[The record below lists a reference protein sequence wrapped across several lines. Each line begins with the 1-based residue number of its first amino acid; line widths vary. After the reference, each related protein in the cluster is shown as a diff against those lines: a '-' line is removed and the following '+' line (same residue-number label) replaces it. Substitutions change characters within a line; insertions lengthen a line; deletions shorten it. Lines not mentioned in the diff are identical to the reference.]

1 MAGFLPKLG
10 RTRVRLR
17 LVVSLP
23 LLILLI
29 STAVLIVIYVK
40 ISTTQRNMALSHHI
54 ALANNLAAVAQNE
67 AEKDGSDLFGVLGS
81 QVGRYALVHSNDG
94 ARFILV
100 RTEPAGSIMFFDPEG
115 YIGTRDQTE
124 ILSLTTELATARV
137 IPVGINAELHLVT
150 AHLAVRNG
158 YFLIAIEP
166 LRNIMSLSNWALKL
180 GATASVLTAL
190 ILMVTAWMITAPLH
204 RLAERIRELARR
216 ELLDERAVDKIIE
229 QAREPEEVAALT
241 LALEQALNAMVNLKR
256 SIHGIIETMEG
267 GILATD
273 EEGNLQLINTVARE
287 LLGLEGKLVGRPI
300 HQIIPS
306 PDVNKAL
313 LAILNELLN
322 EQVTY
327 SRPREIQ
334 IINGRG
340 ETLDLGIT
348 TSLIPGEMGKVL
360 SSIVVLIDLT
370 ELVEL
375 QDRVRK
381 ADRMS
386 AIGSMATKVAH
397 EIRNPLGSVKGLGQ
411 LVLESVEEES
421 QTHQYMQR
429 IVREVDRLSDI
440 VEELLDYSQRRH
452 LTLDSANLNEV
463 VRESVEMA
471 RFKEGDQGPTLLQEL
486 DSSLPP
492 VRMDRNRFLQ
502 AVLNILINAIEAVE
516 PKRGVVTVSTYQE
529 ETARGDQII
538 LEISDNGPGIPADV
552 QDHIFDPFFTT
563 KNGGSGLGLSIAHTI
578 VKEHEGTLELNSKPG
593 QGSTFRIMLPR
604 IDWGK
609 VDTE

>member
-1 MAGFLPKLG
+1 MAGFLSKLG
-10 RTRVRLR
+10 RTRIRLR

-29 STAVLIVIYVK
+29 STIVMIVTYVK
-40 ISTTQRNMALSHHI
+40 ISTTQRNLALSHHI
-54 ALANNLAAVAQNE
+54 ALAGNLAAVAQNE
-67 AEKDGSDLFGVLGS
+67 AENEGSDLFGVLGS
-81 QVGRYALVHSNDG
+81 QVGRYASVHSTDG

-115 YIGTRDQTE
+115 IIGTRDQTQL
-124 ILSLTTELATARV
+124 LSLTTELATARV

-158 YFLIAIEP
+158 FFLIAIEP
-166 LRNIMSLSNWALKL
+166 LRNIMLLPNWALKL
-180 GATASVLTAL
+180 GAMASVLTAL
-190 ILMVTAWMITAPLH
+190 ILMATAWMITAPLH
-204 RLAERIRELARR
+204 RLAERIRELSRR
-216 ELLDERAVDKIIE
+216 ELLDPREVDKIIE
-229 QAREPEEVAALT
+229 MAREPEDVAALA
-241 LALEQALNAMVNLKR
+241 LALEQALNAMINLKR

-267 GILATD
+267 GIMSSD
-273 EEGNLQLINTVARE
+273 EEGNLQHINTAARE
-287 LLGLEGKLVGRPI
+287 LLGLEGQLVGRPI
-300 HQIIPS
+300 RQIIPS
-306 PDVNKAL
+306 PDGNKAL
-313 LAILNELLN
+313 LAILDELLN

-334 IINGRG
+334 ITNGRG
-340 ETLDLGIT
+340 EILDLGIT
-348 TSLIPGEMGKVL
+348 TSLIPGEKGKIL

-386 AIGSMATKVAH
+386 ALGSMATKVAH

-429 IVREVDRLSDI
+429 IIREVDRLSNI
-440 VEELLDYSQRRH
+440 VDELLDYSQRRP

-463 VRESVEMA
+463 VHESLEMA
-471 RFKEGDQGPTLLQEL
+471 RFIEGDQGPTLLQEL
-486 DSSLPP
+486 DFSLSP

-502 AVLNILINAIEAVE
+502 AVLNILVNAIQAVE
-516 PKRGVVTVSTYQE
+516 PKSGVVTVSTYQE
-529 ETARGDQII
+529 ETARGGQII

-563 KNGGSGLGLSIAHTI
+563 KESGSGLGLSIAHTI
-578 VKEHEGTLELNSKPG
+578 VKEHGGVLELNSKPG
-593 QGSTFRIMLPR
+593 QGSTFKIILPR
-604 IDWGK
+604 IHWGK

>member
-29 STAVLIVIYVK
+29 SSAVLILTYVK
-40 ISTTQRNMALSHHI
+40 ISAVQRQMALSHHI
-54 ALANNLAAVAQNE
+54 ALASSLAAVAQSE
-67 AEKDGSDLFGVLGS
+67 AEKEGSDLFGVLGS
-81 QVGRYALVHSNDG
+81 QVGRYALIHSDDD

-100 RTEPAGSIMFFDPEG
+100 RTEPAGSIIFFDPEG
-115 YIGTRDQTE
+115 FIGTRDQTQ
-124 ILSLTTELATARV
+124 LLTLTTELATSRV
-137 IPVGINAELHLVT
+137 IPVGINAEPHLVT

-158 YFLIAIEP
+158 FFLIAIEP
-166 LRNIMSLSNWALKL
+166 LRNIMSLPIWALKL
-180 GATASVLTAL
+180 GVMTAVLTAL
-190 ILMVTAWMITAPLH
+190 ILMVTTWMITAPLH
-204 RLAERIRELARR
+204 RLAERTRELARR
-216 ELLDERAVDKIIE
+216 ELLDPKEVAEIIE
-229 QAREPEEVAALT
+229 KAREPEEVTALA

-273 EEGNLQLINTVARE
+273 EKGNLQHINTAARE
-287 LLGLEGKLVGRPI
+287 LLGLEGQLAGRPI

-306 PDVNKAL
+306 PDRNKTL
-313 LAILNELLN
+313 LAILEELLN

-327 SRPREIQ
+327 SKPREIQ

-340 ETLDLGIT
+340 ETLDLGIA
-348 TSLIPGEMGKVL
+348 TSLIPGENGKVL
-360 SSIVVLIDLT
+360 SSIVVLVDLT

-386 AIGSMATKVAH
+386 ALGSMATKVAH

-429 IVREVDRLSDI
+429 IVREVDRLSSI
-440 VEELLDYSQRRH
+440 VDELLNYSQRRP
-452 LTLDSANLNEV
+452 LTLESADLNEV
-463 VRESVEMA
+463 VREGLEMA
-471 RFKEGDQGPTLLQEL
+471 RFKEGDQSPTLLQEL
-486 DSSLPP
+486 DLSLPP

-502 AVLNILINAIEAVE
+502 AVLNILVNAIQAVE
-516 PKRGVVTVSTYQE
+516 PKRGVVTISTYPE
-529 ETARGDQII
+529 ETARGGQII
-538 LEISDNGPGIPADV
+538 LDISDNGPGIPADV

-563 KNGGSGLGLSIAHTI
+563 KEGGSGLGLSIAHTI
-578 VKEHEGTLELNSKPG
+578 VREHEGVLELNSKLG
-593 QGSTFRIMLPR
+593 QGTTFRIILPR
-604 IDWGK
+604 VRLVE